1 MIVMKKYKWTT
12 HTKERR
18 KEWEGMKT
26 MKMIV
31 MVRIPKNP
39 KRGTHLYGS
48 MSQSLVKG
56 KGVEHGNLYAT
67 IVTQNTQV
75 PIPV

>member
-1 MIVMKKYKWTT
+1 MIVMKKWKWTK
-12 HTKERR
+12 HTEERR
-18 KEWEGMKT
+18 KEWEGMKI

-39 KRGTHLYGS
+39 KRGKHLYES

-56 KGVEHGNLYAT
+56 KRVE
-67 IVTQNTQV
+67 
-75 PIPV
+75 